1 VQERYLPEN
10 LPFHYSPIAIRYSP
24 LAAVLMRR
32 KFSAALEGAS
42 PDAPKIFGSA
52 GALPSRKPLAIRYSL
67 FTIRHSPI
75 ANHQSLPFPDLPISR
90 FADKFGSAGAS
101 PSQLV
106 HRLKSVSTKNEA
118 C

>member
-10 LPFHYSPIAIRYSP
+10 LPFHHSPIAIRYSP

-52 GALPSRKPLAIRYSL
+52 GALPSRKLVIRYSPL
-67 FTIRHSPI
+67 
-75 ANHQSLPFPDLPISR
+75 AVFPPSR
-90 FADKFGSAGAS
+90 FADDLRLCHDLRKRSARF
-101 PSQLV
+101 SQVRGGMKWAAMLPC
-106 HRLKSVSTKNEA
+106 RKSLT
-118 C
+118 

>member
-32 KFSAALEGAS
+32 KFSAAQERCPPENSLLATRCSPFAS
-42 PDAPKIFGSA
+42 
-52 GALPSRKPLAIRYSL
+52 RQ
-67 FTIRHSPI
+67 SPI
-75 ANHQSLPFPDLPISR
+75 AAVSRLADLPISR

-101 PSQLV
+101 PFHFV
-106 HRLKSVSTKNEA
+106 HRLKSVATKNEA

>member
-32 KFSAALEGAS
+32 KFSAVLEGAS

-52 GALPSRKPLAIRYSL
+52 GALPSRKLAIRYSL
-67 FTIRHSPI
+67 FTIRQSPI

>member
-1 VQERYLPEN
+1 VQERCLPEN

-24 LAAVLMRR
+24 LAAALMRR

-52 GALPSRKPLAIRYSL
+52 GALPSRKPFAIRYSL
-67 FTIRHSPI
+67 FTIRQSPI
-75 ANHQSLPFPDLPISR
+75 ANHQSLPFPDLPICR
-90 FADKFGSAGAS
+90 FHDLPISSARQE
-101 PSQLV
+101 P
-106 HRLKSVSTKNEA
+106 RPPNEA

>member
-24 LAAVLMRR
+24 LAAALMRR

-52 GALPSRKPLAIRYSL
+52 GALPSRKPFAIRYSL
-67 FTIRHSPI
+67 FTIRQSPI
-75 ANHQSLPFPDLPISR
+75 ANHQSLPFPDLPICR
-90 FADKFGSAGAS
+90 FHDLPISSARQE
-101 PSQLV
+101 P
-106 HRLKSVSTKNEA
+106 RPPN
-118 C
+118 